1 MASFFDFL
9 GGGAVGGK
17 LFGAMDLT
25 GSKARQDLQ
34 QSYADSSR
42 MLDQGYNEARDLGER
57 YYGDAQSRLDPYSQ
71 AGVNANRVI
80 GNALGING
88 RDAQAGYFRD
98 FQTDPGF
105 QESVNYGIRG
115 LDRSAAARGGLY
127 SGAQLK
133 ALQGYGQTRM
143 NDAHNT
149 RIGHLLQYGQQGQQA
164 AGAQAGIA
172 SQFGGDLM
180 NLRYGYGQQGAQNRI
195 NFGNA
200 MAENRGTLMKNLLG
214 MGGVVAKA
222 YGAMR

>member
-1 MASFFDFL
+1 MAFFDYL
-9 GGGAVGGK
+9 LGGAVGGK
-17 LFGAMDLT
+17 ALGALDLT
-25 GSKARQDLQ
+25 GSKARGDLQ

-42 MLDQGYNEARDLGER
+42 MLDQGYNEARGLGEQ
-57 YYGDAQSRLDPYSQ
+57 YYGKAQGYLDPYSQ
-71 AGVNANRVI
+71 SGVNANRTI

-88 RDAQAGYFRD
+88 RDAQAQYYRD

-105 QESVNYGIRG
+105 QSSVDYGMRG

-143 NDAHNT
+143 NDAYNT
-149 RIGHLLQYGQQGQQA
+149 RMNHLMQYGQQGQQA